1 MITANLSIEDLGYIA
16 LFELCISPAYI
27 FSNFSISTIIKAKW
41 NQLNFN
47 QKNSLISFFFISSS
61 LLSIIT
67 ILPIVISPDQIYYAI
82 FGNRWDAIKSLLP
95 FIQLSIIF
103 IIPKEIFN
111 SWSIVENKISLNNKV
126 NLFSILLNT
135 IVIVSTSL
143 FTKDYIHVI
152 QAYFY
157 SRVLIGLIQTIIIFS
172 NVKFLIDKKLF
183 IETTINGFS
192 IYLSTILDNL
202 TPRINNL
209 IVSHYFSIS
218 LFAYY
223 NISISIYHIYNELL
237 EHFQSTTDKFVYDN
251 SDNRITNDYI
261 IINSIWS
268 YLVTITLILFIPTG
282 KSLLNLFSNGLF
294 YDCYNFILI
303 ISSII
308 ISGLPFLGN
317 QQILIKNNLER
328 YIFMTSLFKNLTIVI
343 LSIYLVPQ
351 LGAKGIL
358 VSIWFGNFIFNF
370 LVLFKKYN
378 LRKKFNVKK
387 EVIYFAIFYHIWMV
401 SYFSYNISE
410 LNIFYVFAN
419 IVFFFMYCL
428 KNRHKI
434 SQLV

>member
-1 MITANLSIEDLGYIA
+1 MITANLSMEDLGYIA

-47 QKNSLISFFFISSS
+47 QKNGLISFFFISSS

-67 ILPIVISPDQIYYAI
+67 ILPIVISPDKIYYAI

-135 IVIVSTSL
+135 AVIVLTSM
-143 FTKDYIHVI
+143 FTKNYIHVI

-157 SRVLIGLIQTIIIFS
+157 SRVLIGLIQTIIIFL

-183 IETTINGFS
+183 LKTAMNGFS

-209 IVSHYFSIS
+209 IISHYFSIS

-328 YIFMTSLFKNLTIVI
+328 YIFITSLFKNLTIVI

-401 SYFSYNISE
+401 SYFSYDISE

-419 IVFFFMYCL
+419 IVFFFMYCI